1 MQIRSERASDIGA
14 IHRINQEAFGTD
26 AEARI
31 VHSVRSQARPVI
43 SLVADDGGALVGH
56 ILFSPVTLERT
67 SALVMGLAPMS
78 VVQSRQRQ
86 GIGSTL
92 VKEGLAACRVLG
104 AVGVVVIG
112 HPEFY
117 PRFGFLPGSRL
128 GLKVEFEVPDEAF
141 MALELVE
148 HALRPHGLVRYHAA
162 FSEG

>member
-1 MQIRSERASDIGA
+1 MQIRSERASDSGA

-26 AEARI
+26 AEAKMI
-31 VHSVRSQARPVI
+31 DLVRSQARPVI
-43 SLVADDGGALVGH
+43 SLVAEDGGALVGH
-56 ILFSPVTLERT
+56 ILFSPVTLEKT

-78 VVQSRQRQ
+78 VVPSRQRQ
-86 GIGSTL
+86 GIGSAL
-92 VKEGLAACRVLG
+92 VEEGLAACRVLG

-128 GLKVEFEVPDEAF
+128 GLQVEFEVPDEAF

-148 HALRPHGLVRYHAA
+148 HALRSRGLVRYHAA

>member
-1 MQIRSERASDIGA
+1 MQIRSERSGDIGA

-31 VHSVRSQARPVI
+31 VDLVRGQARPII
-43 SLVADDGGALVGH
+43 SLVAEDDGALIGH

-67 SALVMGLAPMS
+67 TALVMGLAPMC
-78 VVQSRQRQ
+78 VVPSRQRR
-86 GIGSTL
+86 GVGSTL
-92 VKEGLAACRVLG
+92 VREGLAACHGLG
-104 AVGVVVIG
+104 AAGVVVVG

-117 PRFGFLPGSRL
+117 PRFGFLRASSL

-148 HALRPHGLVRYHAA
+148 HSLRSRGLVQYHAA